1 MEHIMD
7 FPSIAALSSPYGRG
21 AIAVIRIS
29 GYSSLDI
36 LKRVF
41 IPASEKSLDTYR
53 AGQLIRGDIVSGNG
67 SVIDDGMAVFFK
79 APHSYT
85 GEDSAEI
92 YCHGGILVSEE
103 VLKAVFSAGASPAP
117 AGEFTKR
124 AFINGKLG
132 LSEAEAIIN
141 TIDAETKDKLDLA
154 RSHRK
159 GVLSA
164 KITEIYNS
172 LLSLVSSA
180 YVFADYPDEDLS
192 DVTPEE
198 MLEKLTEINKRI
210 KALAGTYKMGQAIN
224 EGIYTVLAGRPNTGK
239 SSLLNLLLGS
249 DRAIVSDRAGT
260 TRDSIEETVAIG
272 RIMLRLC
279 DTAGIR
285 DGNDEIEKLG
295 IERSISALEKAGLA
309 IAVFDGSEKATDEDR
324 KVCELISR
332 LSCAKI
338 AVINKSDLENRFDLD
353 TSTFDKTISLSAK
366 LSIGGEALKKDIESL
381 FISGDINYDTD
392 AIVSSARQRASLVRA
407 SEAVENAILALRAGH
422 TPDIAGLDIEEAM
435 SALGEIDGRTVSE
448 DIVKDIFG
456 RFCIGK

>member
-1 MEHIMD
+1 MD
-7 FPSIAALSSPYGRG
+7 FSSVAAISTPYGRG

-29 GYSSLDI
+29 GEDALDI
-36 LKRVF
+36 LERVF
-41 IPASEKSLDTYR
+41 LPASGKKITEYS
-53 AGQLIRGDIVSGNG
+53 AGRMIRGDIVASGRQ
-67 SVIDDGMAVFFK
+67 IDDGMAVFFK

-85 GEDSAEI
+85 GENSAEI

-103 VLKAVFSAGASPAP
+103 VLKAVFAAGALPAGP
-117 AGEFTKR
+117 GEFTKR

-132 LSEAEAIIN
+132 LTEAEAIIN

-164 KITEIYNS
+164 KIQGIYDS
-172 LLSLVSSA
+172 LLTLVSSA

-192 DVTPEE
+192 DISSDE
-198 MLEKLTEINKRI
+198 MIERLTGIRREITD
-210 KALAGTYKMGQAIN
+210 LAATYKMGQAIN

-249 DRAIVSDRAGT
+249 DRAIVSDTAGT
-260 TRDSIEETVAIG
+260 TRDSIEESVSVG
-272 RIMLRLC
+272 RIILRLC

-285 DGNDEIEKLG
+285 EGKDEIERLG
-295 IERSISALEKAGLA
+295 IERSISALERAGLV
-309 IAVFDGSEKATDEDR
+309 IAVFDGSQEATDEDR
-324 KVCELISR
+324 KVCEIVSG

-338 AVINKSDLENRFDLD
+338 ALINKSDLEQKFDLD
-353 TSTFDKTISLSAK
+353 TSAFDKTISMSAK
-366 LSIGGEALKKDIESL
+366 YAENPEILTKEIESL
-381 FISGDINYDTD
+381 FIEGEIDYDCD
-392 AIVSSARQRASLVRA
+392 AIVSSARQRASLDRA
-407 SEAVENAILALRAGH
+407 AQSVANALSALTLGH
-422 TPDIAGLDIEEAM
+422 TPDVAGLDIEEAM

-456 RFCIGK
+456 RFCVGK